1 MIEKAK
7 AQDRHEQAKE
17 PSVPEGI
24 RSELKSV
31 GMGPMVNEDLAGIV
45 NDLIQKGL
53 SHEKLQEKLSK
64 YPSAENCEALCKVK
78 VNQLIGEGEGAII
91 NGTTT
96 GGRWTSLES
105 QEHIN
110 IVELRATGPIL
121 RDFQYCTL
129 DLKKY

>member
-1 MIEKAK
+1 
-7 AQDRHEQAKE
+7 
-17 PSVPEGI
+17 
-24 RSELKSV
+24 
-31 GMGPMVNEDLAGIV
+31 MGPMVTEDLAEIV

-53 SHEKLQEKLSK
+53 SHEKLQEKLNK
-64 YPSAENCEALCKVK
+64 YLSAENCEALCKVK

-110 IVELRATGPIL
+110 IVELRAMFMG
-121 RDFQYCTL
+121 
-129 DLKKY
+129 LKSFHSII